1 MIEIS
6 KENYY
11 TPEADLNTFSV
22 SQYKLFKQCEAKAL
36 AKVRG
41 KYKQAD
47 SEAFLLGKYIHS
59 WSEGTLEEFKNDN
72 PELFSSRGATKGQLK
87 STYQIA
93 DKMIK
98 TLSEDKVCNN
108 FLQGEKEIIIQ
119 GELFGVKWRGMVDI
133 LNINKGFFAD
143 LKTTQG
149 IYKKYSGFNF
159 IENYGYI
166 EQMAVY
172 RELIKQ
178 QFGKDLIP
186 YIVAVTKEN
195 IPDKAVIRIDKGYTD
210 SKLQEMEFYV
220 ERFQAIKDGKVD
232 PVSCGSCD
240 YCKSVNKVSRILSL
254 SDL

>member
-1 MIEIS
+1 MKEIS

-11 TPEADLNTFSV
+11 TPEADLSTFSV

-41 KYKQAD
+41 KYKQVESD
-47 SEAFLLGKYIHS
+47 AFLLGKYIHA
-59 WSEGTLEEFKNDN
+59 WSEGTLEQFKIDN

-98 TLSEDKVCNN
+98 TLSEDKVCSN
-108 FLQGEKEIIIQ
+108 FLHGEKEVIIQ
-119 GELFGVKWRGMVDI
+119 GELFGVKFRGMVDI
-133 LNINKGFFAD
+133 LNINKGFFGD

-149 IYKKYSGFNF
+149 IYKKYSGLNF
-159 IENYGYI
+159 IEQYGYI

-178 QFGKDLIP
+178 QFGVDLVP
-186 YIVAVTKEN
+186 YIIAVTKED

-210 SKLQEMEFYV
+210 NKLKEMEFYT
-220 ERFQAIKDGKVD
+220 ERFKAIKEGKVE
-232 PVSCGSCD
+232 PVGCGSCD
-240 YCKSVNKVSRILSL
+240 YCKSINKVSRILSL

>member
-36 AKVRG
+36 AKVKDQYR
-41 KYKQAD
+41 QAD
-47 SEAFLLGKYIHS
+47 NEAFLLGKYIHA
-59 WSEGTLEEFKNDN
+59 WSEGTIEQFKADN
-72 PELFSSRGATKGQLK
+72 PGLFISRGATKGQLK
-87 STYQIA
+87 STYQVA

-108 FLQGEKEIIIQ
+108 FLQGEKEVIIQ

-133 LNINKGFFAD
+133 LNINKGFFGD

-149 IYKKYSGFNF
+149 IYKKYSGLNF
-159 IENYGYI
+159 IEQYGYI

-178 QFGKDLIP
+178 QFG
-186 YIVAVTKEN
+186 
-195 IPDKAVIRIDKGYTD
+195 
-210 SKLQEMEFYV
+210 
-220 ERFQAIKDGKVD
+220 VD
-232 PVSCGSCD
+232 
-240 YCKSVNKVSRILSL
+240 
-254 SDL
+254 